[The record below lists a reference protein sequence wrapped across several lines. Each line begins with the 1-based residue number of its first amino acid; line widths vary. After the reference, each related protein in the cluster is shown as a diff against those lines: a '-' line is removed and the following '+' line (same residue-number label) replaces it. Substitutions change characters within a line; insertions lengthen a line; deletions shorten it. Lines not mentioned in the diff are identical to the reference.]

1 MDFSKVRN
9 YLFLILLAGIT
20 IAFLST
26 IKVFA
31 YPIFWA
37 MVIAAIFYPVYR
49 WLNTKLKHPDL
60 SSVLTLVTVFL
71 VIVIPFSTLGTLV
84 LKQSVDLYASI
95 NGNRDQIV
103 QATQNIAH
111 WIQNNPLTNQINFND
126 TFWVEK
132 FSEVTQ
138 KTTTFL
144 IESAT
149 AFTQDSVTFIIM
161 FIITFYALFFFLRD
175 GEKLLRKLMH
185 LCPLGDHYEQKLYD
199 RFTSTARATIKGNLI
214 LGAIQG
220 GLGVI
225 LFTLTGVPGALIW
238 GIIMMLF
245 CVIPGLGSFI
255 VWFPA
260 GLIVLLT
267 GSTWQGIT
275 ILAVGALLISTIDNF
290 LRPVLVGKDIQMHPL
305 LVLFSTLGGIV
316 VFGASGFIIGP
327 IIAALF
333 MAFWDM
339 YEEYYR
345 NELNNN

>member
-1 MDFSKVRN
+1 MDFAKIRN
-9 YLFLILLAGIT
+9 YLFLGLLLIVT
-20 IAFLST
+20 LAFFST

-37 MVIAAIFYPVYR
+37 MVIAAIFYPLYK

-60 SSVLTLVTVFL
+60 SSTITLITVFL
-71 VIVIPFSTLGTLV
+71 VIVIPFSILGTLII
-84 LKQSVDLYASI
+84 KQSVDLYSSI
-95 NGNRDQIV
+95 NGNRGQILQAV
-103 QATQNIAH
+103 QDTTR
-111 WIQNNPLTNQINFND
+111 WIQNNPITKQLNFD
-126 TFWVEK
+126 DAFWVEK
-132 FSEVTQ
+132 FSQFTQ
-138 KTTTFL
+138 TVTTFL
-144 IESAT
+144 INSAT
-149 AFTQDSVTFIIM
+149 AFTQNSVTFIIM
-161 FIITFYALFFFLRD
+161 FIVMFYALFFFLRD
-175 GEKLLRKLMH
+175 GEKLLHKLMH
-185 LCPLGDHYEQKLYD
+185 LCPLGDRYEQKLYD

-220 GLGVI
+220 GLGVL
-225 LFTLTGVPGALIW
+225 LFALTGIPGALIW

-255 VWFPA
+255 VWFPI
-260 GLIVLLT
+260 GLITLLT
-267 GSTWQGIT
+267 GNTWQGVV
-275 ILAVGALLISTIDNF
+275 ILSVGALLISTIDNF

-316 VFGASGFIIGP
+316 VFGASGFVIGP

-345 NELNNN
+345 SELNNN

>member
-1 MDFSKVRN
+1 MDFTKVRN
-9 YLFLILLAGIT
+9 YLFLGLLAAVT
-20 IAFLST
+20 IGFLAT

-37 MVIAAIFYPVYR
+37 MVIAAIFYPLYN
-49 WLNTKLKHPDL
+49 WLNKKIKHPDL
-60 SSVLTLVTVFL
+60 SSTVTMATIFL
-71 VIVIPFSTLGTLV
+71 VIVIPFSILGTLIV
-84 LKQSVDLYASI
+84 RQSLNLYSSI
-95 NGNRDQIV
+95 NNNRTQIIQTV
-103 QATQNIAH
+103 QDATH
-111 WIQNNPLTNQINFND
+111 WIKNNPFTKQLNIND
-126 TFWVEK
+126 EFWVEK
-132 FSEVTQ
+132 FSQLTE

-144 IESAT
+144 VNSITS
-149 AFTQDSVTFIIM
+149 FTQNSVVFMIM
-161 FIITFYALFFFLRD
+161 FVIMFYALFFFLRD
-175 GEKLLRKLMH
+175 GKKLLQKLMH
-185 LCPLGDHYEQKLYD
+185 LCPLGDRYEKKLYE

-225 LFTLTGVPGALIW
+225 LFALTGIPGALIW
-238 GIIMMLF
+238 GVIMMLF

-255 VWFPA
+255 VWFPT
-260 GLIVLLT
+260 GLIALLS
-267 GSTWQGIT
+267 GHVWQGIVIFT
-275 ILAVGALLISTIDNF
+275 VGALVISTIDNL
-290 LRPVLVGKDIQMHPL
+290 LRPILVGKDIQMHPL

-345 NELNNN
+345 SELNHN